1 MRKGDVWLINLDP
14 TIGAE
19 IKKTRPAVI
28 VSEDAI
34 GVLPLKVVV
43 PVTDWKDRYAA
54 APWMVRLEPDTQNKL
69 VKTSAADCFQVR
81 SVSQERF
88 IRLVGSLPRLRMV
101 ETEIAPVSS
110 ARQHI
115 SSFRLARLSCRHQS
129 EYAALAREDA
139 LAYRSFASDIFT
151 NYMPTRSTGNS
162 SPCHPRHSQRIPSDL
177 GVSWR
182 GVTNPSCFFL
192 LYKLFTRY

>member
-43 PVTDWKDRYAA
+43 PVTDWKERYAV
-54 APWMVRLEPDTQNKL
+54 APWMVRLDPDNQNKL
-69 VKTSAADCFQVR
+69 DKTSAADCFQVR

-88 IRLVGSLPRLRMV
+88 VRLVGSLPRLRMV
-101 ETEIAPVSS
+101 EIEI
-110 ARQHI
+110 
-115 SSFRLARLSCRHQS
+115 
-129 EYAALAREDA
+129 ALARV
-139 LAYRSFASDIFT
+139 LGMT
-151 NYMPTRSTGNS
+151 TRLN
-162 SPCHPRHSQRIPSDL
+162 
-177 GVSWR
+177 V
-182 GVTNPSCFFL
+182 
-192 LYKLFTRY
+192 